1 MNYILPLIIGF
12 GAAFLGMLQPGMLN
26 MTAVKISLSRG
37 KSEGLKF
44 SVGATSVVI
53 IQAFIAVVFAK
64 YLVDNPEVINWLKKI
79 AVFVLLALAI
89 SFFMQTRKKMKV
101 TVTGKDK
108 KGNNYLV
115 GFLMSLLNM
124 LAIPFYLVAA
134 TWAESNDYFKIEPP
148 YSYLYVV
155 GTVLGSFSIFTVY
168 AVFAKKIANKAQ
180 FIAKNI
186 NYILAVLFTVLAIL
200 TAYQVYL

>member
-12 GAAFLGMLQPGMLN
+12 GAAFLGMIQPGMLN
-26 MTAVKISLSRG
+26 MTAVKISLSKG

-44 SVGATSVVI
+44 SVGAASVVI

-89 SFFMQTRKKMKV
+89 SFFMQAGKEMKA
-101 TVTGKDK
+101 TGKDK

-134 TWAESNDYFKIEPP
+134 TWAESKGYFKIEPP
-148 YSYLYVV
+148 YSYLYVIGAV
-155 GTVLGSFSIFTVY
+155 FGSFSIFAIY
-168 AVFAKKIANKAQ
+168 AIFAKKIANKAQ

-186 NYILAVLFTVLAIL
+186 NYILAVLFIVLALL